1 MLQIVTYS
9 FFSLNFCKSSF
20 MLTAM
25 PLGEGVGRGDV
36 VLTALEAI
44 AAKIPWVW
52 NLWGRDDTL
61 LR

>member
-1 MLQIVTYS
+1 
-9 FFSLNFCKSSF
+9 

-25 PLGEGVGRGDV
+25 PLGEGVGRGGV